1 MSGGPAEVPDVEL
14 PGWLGEDFPAEG
26 KLVDKLAGIGA
37 KLADLSAK
45 GADFADFAGNLL
57 NFTGPFDA
65 IGAIG
70 TGLAQMH
77 DSPARSRVARVLDG
91 VIAGFIDL
99 AMGSTP
105 LGPILPAVDSLIS
118 STGVKSPGDII
129 NSGLRAGI
137 TAIDGALTGTRQGM
151 ETLQA
156 RSVVGEYGKVMKG
169 ILGG

>member
-1 MSGGPAEVPDVEL
+1 
-14 PGWLGEDFPAEG
+14 
-26 KLVDKLAGIGA
+26 
-37 KLADLSAK
+37 
-45 GADFADFAGNLL
+45 
-57 NFTGPFDA
+57 
-65 IGAIG
+65 
-70 TGLAQMH
+70 
-77 DSPARSRVARVLDG
+77 VLDG

>member
-45 GADFADFAGNLL
+45 GADFADLAGKLL
-57 NFTGPFDA
+57 NFSGPFDA

-70 TGLAQMH
+70 TGIAQYH
-77 DSPARSRVARVLDG
+77 DSPARSRIARALDG
-91 VIAGFIDL
+91 VIAGFLDL

-105 LGPILPAVDSLIS
+105 LGPVLPAIDSAIS
-118 STGVKSPGDII
+118 STGVKSPGDVL
-129 NSGLRAGI
+129 NSGVRAGI
-137 TAIDGALTGTRQGM
+137 TALEGAITGTRQGM

-156 RSVVGEYGKVMKG
+156 KSVVGEYGKVMKG